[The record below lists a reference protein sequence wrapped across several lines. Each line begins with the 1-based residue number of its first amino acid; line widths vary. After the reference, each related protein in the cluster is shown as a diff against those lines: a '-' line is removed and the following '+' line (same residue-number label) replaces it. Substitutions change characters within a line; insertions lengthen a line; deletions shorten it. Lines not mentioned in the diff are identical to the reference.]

1 MKTNLAIIALT
12 SLMLSACSSTPKE
25 TGTPEAATTQ
35 PAAQDTTTNNGQ
47 TGTATQTIPGVLSAQ
62 LQDMQKNS
70 VYFERDEFVI
80 KPEYNSVIQQQAE
93 FAKTHGV
100 TITLEGNADERG
112 SSEYNL
118 ALGNKR
124 ANAVRKSL
132 EIMGVPANRIKSVS
146 FGEEKPRLTCH
157 EEKCW
162 GENRRVDFN
171 GRLDS

>member
-1 MKTNLAIIALT
+1 
-12 SLMLSACSSTPKE
+12 MLSACSSTPKE
-25 TGTPEAATTQ
+25 TGTPEAVTTQ

-47 TGTATQTIPGVLSAQ
+47 TGTAAKTIPDILSAQ

-80 KPEYNSVIQQQAE
+80 KPEYNNVIQQQAE
-93 FAKTHGV
+93 FAKAHGV

-112 SSEYNL
+112 SSEYNI

-124 ANAVRKSL
+124 ANAVRKAL
-132 EIMGVPANRIKSVS
+132 EIMGVPANRIISVS

-171 GRLDS
+171 VRLDS